1 MAQKDYYEVL
11 GVAKDAS
18 PEAIKKAYR
27 RLAKKYHPDANAGD
41 KGAENKFKEISQAH
55 EVLSDSQKRKQY
67 DQMREMGARGSGG
80 FNFEDAFRGR
90 GGKAR
95 TFSSEDLG
103 GFGDFGDIFS
113 SIFDLGGRTR
123 QERWGPQKGEDL
135 YAEIE
140 IPFDQSISGGRTV
153 VNLKKEESC
162 QSCRG
167 SGAKPGSKIQTCP
180 ECRGS
185 GMVSFSQGGFAI
197 QRPCPRCYGRGTMI
211 SELCPTC
218 GGNGQIAVDRK
229 IAINIPAGI
238 EDGTKL
244 KLKGQG
250 NPGISGGLA
259 GDLIVTIKIG
269 GHRFFTRKGNDIY
282 CQIPINIAQAV
293 LGSKVRVKTI
303 DEKVDLTIPAGTQSG
318 TKFRLKG
325 KGVRN
330 GGKAGD
336 QYVEVKVDV
345 PKNLSAEDKRLME
358 QFAKKTG
365 MKY

>member
-1 MAQKDYYEVL
+1 MAQKDYYQVL
-11 GVAKDAS
+11 GVARDAS
-18 PEAIKKAYR
+18 PEGIKKAYR
-27 RLAKKYHPDANAGD
+27 RLAKKYHPDANPGD
-41 KGAENKFKEISQAH
+41 RGAENKFKEISEAH

-67 DQMREMGARGSGG
+67 DQIREMGARGSGG
-80 FNFEDAFRGR
+80 FNFEDAF
-90 GGKAR
+90 GGKGGKTR

-153 VNLKKEESC
+153 VNLKKEETC

-167 SGAKPGSKIQTCP
+167 SGAKPGSKTQVCP

-197 QRPCPRCYGRGTMI
+197 QRPCPRCYGRGTII
-211 SELCPTC
+211 SELCPAC
-218 GGNGQIAVDRK
+218 GGNGQVAVDRK

-250 NPGISGGLA
+250 NPGISGG
-259 GDLIVTIKIG
+259 
-269 GHRFFTRKGNDIY
+269 
-282 CQIPINIAQAV
+282 P
-293 LGSKVRVKTI
+293 
-303 DEKVDLTIPAGTQSG
+303 
-318 TKFRLKG
+318 
-325 KGVRN
+325 
-330 GGKAGD
+330 
-336 QYVEVKVDV
+336 
-345 PKNLSAEDKRLME
+345 
-358 QFAKKTG
+358 
-365 MKY
+365 